1 MIRSVCFIFL
11 ILLLCS
17 CKKDDANLNND
28 LEGTWRLIEMYA
40 DPGDGSG
47 DFRPV
52 NSQKMIMFKADGTY
66 SSNGKVCDF
75 STMANEDTQGNYL
88 AIEMGYQIVCESEFS
103 TELRLEVR
111 EGYLIVSFFC
121 IEPCQQKFQRI

>member
-1 MIRSVCFIFL
+1 MTRSICFILL
-11 ILLLCS
+11 ILFLSS
-17 CKKDDANLNND
+17 CKKDDANPNNA

-52 NSQKMIMFKADGTY
+52 NSEKIILFKADGTY
-66 SSNGKVCDF
+66 SSNGNVCDF

-103 TELRLEVR
+103 SELRLEVR

>member
-1 MIRSVCFIFL
+1 MARSISVIFFML
-11 ILLLCS
+11 FLCS
-17 CKKDDANLNND
+17 CKKDDINPNNA

-52 NSQKMIMFKADGTY
+52 NSQKNITFKADGTY
-66 SSNGKVCDF
+66 SSNGNVCDF

-88 AIEMGYQIVCESEFS
+88 ALDVGYQIVCESEFS
-103 TELRLEVR
+103 TELRLEIR

>member
-1 MIRSVCFIFL
+1 MIRSICFVFFIV
-11 ILLLCS
+11 LLSS
-17 CKKDDANLNND
+17 CKKDDGAPNNA
-28 LEGTWRLIEMYA
+28 LEGNWRLIEMYA

-52 NSQKMIMFKADGTY
+52 SSEKIITFKTDSTY
-66 SSNGKVCDF
+66 SSNGNVCEF
-75 STMANEDTQGNYL
+75 SSLANEDTQGSYL
-88 AIEMGYQIVCESEFS
+88 AMDIGYKIICESEFS

>member
-1 MIRSVCFIFL
+1 MAKAIGFIFL
-11 ILLLCS
+11 ILLLGS
-17 CKKDDANLNND
+17 CKKDDANPNNA
-28 LEGTWRLIEMYA
+28 LEGSWQLVEMYA

-52 NSQKMIMFKADGTY
+52 NSQKIILFNADGTY
-66 SSNGKVCDF
+66 SSNGNVCDF

-88 AIEMGYQIVCESEFS
+88 AMDVGYQIVCESEFS
-103 TELRLEVR
+103 TELRLEVW

>member
-1 MIRSVCFIFL
+1 MARSICLMFL
-11 ILLLCS
+11 ILFLCA
-17 CKKDDANLNND
+17 CKNDDTNPNNA
-28 LEGTWRLIEMYA
+28 LEGSWRLIEMYA

-52 NSQKMIMFKADGTY
+52 NSERIITFKTDGTY
-66 SSNGKVCDF
+66 LSNGNVCEF
-75 STMANEDTQGNYL
+75 SIIANEETGGSYL
-88 AIEMGYQIVCESEFS
+88 ALDVGYQIICESEFS

>member
-1 MIRSVCFIFL
+1 MVRSICFIFL
-11 ILLLCS
+11 ILFLCS
-17 CKKDDANLNND
+17 CKKDDSVPNNA
-28 LEGTWRLIEMYA
+28 LEGNWRLIEMYA

-52 NSQKMIMFKADGTY
+52 RSEKIINIKTDGTY
-66 SSNGKVCDF
+66 SSNGNVCEF
-75 STMANEDTQGNYL
+75 STLADEDTQGSYL
-88 AIEMGYQIVCESEFS
+88 ALNAGYQIICESEFS

>member
-1 MIRSVCFIFL
+1 MVRSFCFVFL
-11 ILLLCS
+11 FVFLGS
-17 CKKDDANLNND
+17 CKKDDSLPNNT
-28 LEGTWRLIEMYA
+28 LEGNWRLIEMYA

-52 NSQKMIMFKADGTY
+52 SSEKIITFKTDGTY
-66 SSNGKVCDF
+66 SSNGNVCEF
-75 STMANEDTQGNYL
+75 SSLANEDTQGSYL
-88 AIEMGYQIVCESEFS
+88 AMDIGYKIICESEFS